1 MSNFYQR
8 PHMRHA
14 IRRKKPKPY
23 DPVISSGFELTLCL
37 LILGAVVQSTW
48 ILDGIVRA
56 LTYLFK

>member
-1 MSNFYQR
+1 MFYQR
-8 PHMRHA
+8 PQMTHA

-48 ILDGIVRA
+48 ILDAIVRA
-56 LTYLFK
+56 LTSLFK